1 MYNNSK
7 MKTKTTVI
15 KIVENNK
22 NRKERE
28 DRW

>member
-15 KIVENNK
+15 KIVEKNK

-28 DRW
+28 DR